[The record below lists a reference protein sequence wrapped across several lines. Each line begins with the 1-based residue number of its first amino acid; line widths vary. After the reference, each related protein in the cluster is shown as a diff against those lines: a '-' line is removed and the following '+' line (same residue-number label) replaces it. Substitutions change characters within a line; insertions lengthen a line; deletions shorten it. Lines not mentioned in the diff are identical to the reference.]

1 MRRPLRFR
9 CPILSDNPSGIGK
22 HPNTESHVGPE
33 WLARVSEETNR
44 DVISFLRRRLS
55 NHADADDLSQEV
67 YIRLLR
73 IKEPSEIRN
82 WRAYVLRVAANVA
95 YEWKL
100 LARNQ
105 RIHSSDLLETL
116 SVSADTEHEAYI
128 EQQMRTLNQAVES
141 LTPKCRAVLMMHRRD
156 QYTYSEIAAKMGI
169 SVSMVKKHLTR
180 GLARCQEAMLDNE

>member
-1 MRRPLRFR
+1 M
-9 CPILSDNPSGIGK
+9 SEDPSGISK
-22 HPNTESHVGPE
+22 HAKTAGPE

-73 IKEPSEIRN
+73 IKEPGDIRN

-105 RIHSSDLLETL
+105 RIHSSELLESL
-116 SVSADTEHEAYI
+116 SESSDTEHEAYVD
-128 EQQMRTLNQAVES
+128 QQMNALNKAIET
-141 LTPKCRAVLMMHRRD
+141 LTPKCRKVLMMHRRD
-156 QYTYSEIAAKMGI
+156 RYTYSEIAAEMDI
-169 SVSMVKKHLTR
+169 SVSMVKKYLTR
-180 GLARCQEAMLDNE
+180 GLARCQEVMLEHE